1 MTRLPLLA
9 SLLALMSVV
18 PANLSLADNATETQA
33 RELLAQMTL
42 DEKIGQLF
50 QDYDR
55 NLDEDAIRAGKVGS
69 YLNVDDPEK
78 VDRLQKVAVEQSRLG
93 IPLLIGRDVI
103 HGFRTIFPIPLGQAC
118 TWDPDMVRKAA
129 AVSAS
134 EAAAVGYNW
143 TFSPMADI
151 ARDPRWGRIAEGYG
165 EDPYLSAAMT
175 AATVEGYQTPQDGVP
190 YGIAA
195 CVKHF
200 AGYGAAIGGRDYAE
214 TPIPER
220 ELRDIYLRSYEA
232 GAKAG
237 AMTFMCA
244 FNDLD
249 GVPCSGSK
257 FLLTDV
263 LRGEWGFDGMVVSD
277 WQSISE
283 MTRHGFAADEREAA
297 KRAIDAGVD
306 MEMVSRSYI
315 DNLKNLV
322 ESGEVSM
329 ETLDERVLNVLR
341 VKYELGLFENPYRV
355 QGREDTILSSD
366 NLALARSVA
375 QESAVLL
382 KNDGNVLPLKNGV
395 KIAVVGPLAD
405 APHEQMGTWV
415 PDGKDKDNV
424 TPLAALKAR
433 LGDAVHY
440 APGLAYSRDTSHK
453 GFDKAVA
460 AAKKADV
467 VLYFAGEESLLS
479 GEAHCMAEIRLPGA
493 QEELAAALVAT
504 GKPVVLILMTG
515 RPVVITSIEKE
526 IPAVLAAF
534 HQGTMTGPALA
545 DLIFGDVSPSGRLP
559 VSWPASVGQ
568 VPIFYNH
575 KNTGRPPEPKDF
587 KPIEQIPVGQLQ
599 TSLGFTSS
607 YLDVPPSPAYPFG
620 FGLTYGKFAYSGLE
634 MDKTVMGVDGS
645 LTATATIKNK
655 GKRAATEVVQL
666 YVRDLVGNVTR
677 PVRELKGFQ
686 RVTLAPGESR
696 KVSFTLKAADLNF
709 TDLDMKRIVEPGQ
722 FELWIAPNAE
732 SGLKGSFRVE

>member
-1 MTRLPLLA
+1 MLA
-9 SLLALMSVV
+9 IMSIV
-18 PANLSLADNATETQA
+18 PAHLSLADNSPDTRA

-50 QDYDR
+50 QDYDTQI
-55 NLDEDAIRAGKVGS
+55 DEAAVRAGKVGS
-69 YLNVDDPEK
+69 YLNIDDPK
-78 VDRLQKVAVEQSRLG
+78 RIDHLQKIAVEESRLG
-93 IPLLIGRDVI
+93 IPLIIGRDVI

-118 TWDPDMVRKAA
+118 TWDPEMVRKAS

-143 TFSPMADI
+143 TFSPMSDI

-175 AATVEGYQTPQDGVP
+175 VATVEGYQTPQEGVP

-220 ELRDIYLRSYEA
+220 ELRDIYLRAYEA
-232 GAKAG
+232 GSKAG

-277 WQSISE
+277 WQSVGE
-283 MTRHGFAADEREAA
+283 LTRHGFAADEREAA

-306 MEMVSRSYI
+306 MEMVSHAYI

-322 ESGEVSM
+322 EKGEVSM
-329 ETLDERVLNVLR
+329 ATIDERVLNVLR
-341 VKYELGLFENPYRV
+341 VKYELGLFDHPYRV
-355 QGREDTILSSD
+355 QGREGSIFSSEHV
-366 NLALARSVA
+366 ALARAVA

-382 KNDGNVLPLKNGV
+382 KNEGGLLPLKGGV

-415 PDGKDKDNV
+415 PDGKDGDNV

-433 LGDAVHY
+433 FGDAVLY
-440 APGLAYSRDTSHK
+440 APGLAYSRDTSQK
-453 GFDKAVA
+453 GIAKAVE
-460 AAKKADV
+460 AAKKSDV
-467 VLYFAGEESLLS
+467 VLFFAGEESLLS
-479 GEAHCMAEIRLPGA
+479 GEAHSMAEIRLPGA
-493 QEELAAALVAT
+493 QEDIARALVAT
-504 GKPVVLILMTG
+504 GKPVVMVLMTG
-515 RPVVITSIEKE
+515 RPVVISTIEKE
-526 IPAVLAAF
+526 IPAILAAF
-534 HQGTMTGPALA
+534 HQGTMAGPALC
-545 DLIFGDVSPSGRLP
+545 DILFGDVSPSGRLP
-559 VSWPASVGQ
+559 VSWPATVAQ
-568 VPIFYNH
+568 IPVYYNH
-575 KNTGRPPEPKDF
+575 KNTGRPPEVKDF
-587 KPIEQIPVGQLQ
+587 KPIEEIPIGQKQ

-607 YLDVPPSPAYPFG
+607 YLDVPPVPAYPFG
-620 FGLTYGKFAYSGLE
+620 YGLTYGEFAYSDLKL
-634 MDKTVMGVDGS
+634 DKAVMGTDGS
-645 LTATATIKNK
+645 LTASATIANK
-655 GKRAATEVVQL
+655 GKHAATEVVQL
-666 YVRDLVGNVTR
+666 YVRDLAGSVTR

-696 KVSFTLKAADLNF
+696 KVSFTLNAADLNF
-709 TDLDMKRIVEPGQ
+709 TDIDMKRIVEPGE
-722 FELWIAPNAE
+722 FKIWIAPDADR
-732 SGLKGSFRVE
+732 GLEGSFRVE